1 MKYILSSIIFLGLI
15 SCNSQK
21 KLNQYIVLTNVQ
33 DSMFYF
39 RQMKFQKWTDSFEKG
54 KVFSFKNEEYTDFE
68 IFNTKEKAIEYA
80 KQIISA
86 KYPFIINSK
95 VELKFNISENDNK
108 KIWFVNVDI
117 KNTGQL
123 YLIFFKGNGKVIFH
137 LLHA

>member
-1 MKYILSSIIFLGLI
+1 MKYILLSIIFLGSI

-21 KLNQYIVLTNVQ
+21 KLDQKIILNNAQ
-33 DSMFYF
+33 DSMFYY
-39 RQMKFQKWTDSFEKG
+39 RQMKFQKWTDSFEKE
-54 KVFSFKNEEYTDFE
+54 KVFSFKNEEHTDFE

-86 KYPFIINSK
+86 KYPFVISSN

-108 KIWFVNVDI
+108 KIWFISVDI

-123 YLIFFKGNGKVIFH
+123 YLIFF
-137 LLHA
+137 

>member
-1 MKYILSSIIFLGLI
+1 MMKYILLSIIFLGSI

-21 KLNQYIVLTNVQ
+21 KLDQKIILNNAQ
-33 DSMFYF
+33 DSMFYY
-39 RQMKFQKWTDSFEKG
+39 RQMKFQKWTDSFEKE
-54 KVFSFKNEEYTDFE
+54 KVFSFKNEEHTDFE

-86 KYPFIINSK
+86 KYPFVISSN

-108 KIWFVNVDI
+108 KIWFISVDI

-123 YLIFFKGNGKVIFH
+123 YLIFF
-137 LLHA
+137 